1 MSSKDRGG
9 LAGSLNHAET
19 TARVNGVGEVGF
31 GVRGK
36 DYVLLKSN

>member
-9 LAGSLNHAET
+9 LAGSLKHAET